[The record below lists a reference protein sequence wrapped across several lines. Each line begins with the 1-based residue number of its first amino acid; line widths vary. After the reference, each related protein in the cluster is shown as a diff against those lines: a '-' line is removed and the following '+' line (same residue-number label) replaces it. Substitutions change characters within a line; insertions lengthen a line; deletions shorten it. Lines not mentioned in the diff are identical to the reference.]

1 MTSKP
6 LALGLLLLTLPTL
19 AAAGPKSY
27 QVTGTVLEVRGDTVV
42 VEKGKE
48 KWELALGAVKATGGE
63 LAVGAKVTIE
73 YTMAAKSLEVK
84 PAPAVKPAKK

>member
-1 MTSKP
+1 MNFKP
-6 LALGLLLLTLPTL
+6 FALGMLLLTLPTVAL
-19 AAAGPKSY
+19 AAPKAY

-73 YTMAAKSLEVK
+73 YTMAAKSIEVK
-84 PAPAVKPAKK
+84 PAPAGKPAKK

>member
-1 MTSKP
+1 MTLKP
-6 LALGLLLLTLPTL
+6 LALGLALLTLPTL
-19 AAAGPKSY
+19 AAAGPKGY

-48 KWELALGAVKATGGE
+48 KWEIALGAVKPTGGE

-73 YTMAAKSLEVK
+73 YTMAAKSVEVR
-84 PAPAVKPAKK
+84 PAPAGKPAKK

>member
-1 MTSKP
+1 MTLEP
-6 LALGLLLLTLPTL
+6 FALGLLLLAAPTFAL
-19 AAAGPKSY
+19 AAPKAY

-48 KWELALGAVKATGGE
+48 KWELAVGAVKPTGGE

-73 YTMAAKSLEVK
+73 YTMAAKSIEVK
-84 PAPAVKPAKK
+84 PAAAPKGAKK